1 MVSGNW
7 LFERKLIEQ
16 SGLLD
21 MPMSHHDSKSCLLQQ
36 LNHRTSYLAT
46 EDFFNKISRF
56 RMLTPVEPQANH

>member
-1 MVSGNW
+1 
-7 LFERKLIEQ
+7 
-16 SGLLD
+16 

-36 LNHRTSYLAT
+36 LNHRMSYVAT